1 MKQTMSTC
9 ICLSYVDNLLCK
21 QSPKVTCA
29 FVREEKVAGLAGF
42 LKGADAVVFA
52 AANHLKLN
60 PTLQPIWKG
69 GEYYPDSGSD
79 HDLEGDV
86 LGDAFDAQM
95 CDMYEENFVV
105 EVHSQMKGEIAM
117 KDVTWCTG
125 DRRAWSEDH
134 AIATYGNQPTSTTV
148 YSAAAI
154 TVDVPPWSKRA
165 VS

>member
-1 MKQTMSTC
+1 MDQV
-9 ICLSYVDNLLCK
+9 LSPAYVCHVQNMLCR
-21 QSPKVTCA
+21 QPLNSQFA
-29 FVREEKVAGLAGF
+29 SIREEKVAGLAGF

-52 AANHLKLN
+52 APNHLKLN

-69 GEYYPDSGSD
+69 GEYYPDSGSE
-79 HDLEGDV
+79 HDVEGDV
-86 LGDAFDAQM
+86 LGDTFDAQM
-95 CDMYEENFVV
+95 CDIWEENFVLQI
-105 EVHSQMKGEIAM
+105 HSQMKGEIDM

-134 AIATYGNQPTSTTV
+134 AVATYGNEPASNTV

-154 TVDVPPWSKRA
+154 TVDVSPWSEGA